1 LNYLY
6 KIILFIP
13 LIFLVNLSYSQDS
26 FDKKFLEGLPAEIR
40 DDVLVELEKE
50 QPTDGD
56 SALKRR
62 PISAIKLEESKS
74 ERFGISFFNSVQ
86 STFMPINDPNIDGN
100 YILDFGDAI
109 ELHYTGVINQSSKI
123 QISRDGSI
131 NLPKIGPILI
141 AGLSLQQASDF
152 IKNKIKSSLT
162 GVEGHVSLSN
172 LRDIQVL
179 VTGESAFPGVYTLN
193 GNSNLLHVL
202 NISGGITE
210 NGSFRSVEIRR
221 NGEMIEQIDLY
232 DLIIFGKSSFNQRLQ
247 SGDTIF
253 IPAAKIL
260 VRVGAGFNRLGI
272 FEFKENETYKDL
284 FLIAGGQSRQAASS
298 NLILSKYVDG
308 KFISQS
314 ISKDQLTLKSVTNDD
329 SIYGEVYKT
338 GNVSLTGMVKNPGKY
353 TISKGETLSSLIKRA
368 GGYTE
373 DAYAFGGQ
381 LYRTKAKML
390 EEQNNIN
397 LYNDFIKYIVGSFN
411 NGMTVDSSLPNLLQE
426 LKNKKVQ
433 GRVRAEFNINKI
445 LSDPLLDTLLNDGDS
460 IHIPIYDESIYV
472 YGEIVSSGTTRYMYG
487 KSINEYIN
495 ATGGLTS
502 YADGTRI
509 VIVDPDGKATLVKT
523 GVFSR
528 DVRFEIYPGSVVY
541 IPRNMTR
548 VNGLQLAGVIAPL
561 FSSLALSL
569 VSISALDD

>member
-1 LNYLY
+1 MNYLY

-62 PISAIKLEESKS
+62 PISAIKLEESTS

-221 NGEMIEQIDLY
+221 NGEMIEQNIK
-232 DLIIFGKSSFNQRLQ
+232 GS
-247 SGDTIF
+247 
-253 IPAAKIL
+253 
-260 VRVGAGFNRLGI
+260 
-272 FEFKENETYKDL
+272 
-284 FLIAGGQSRQAASS
+284 
-298 NLILSKYVDG
+298 LS
-308 KFISQS
+308 Q
-314 ISKDQLTLKSVTNDD
+314 
-329 SIYGEVYKT
+329 EVIEKT
-338 GNVSLTGMVKNPGKY
+338 SL
-353 TISKGETLSSLIKRA
+353 L
-368 GGYTE
+368 
-373 DAYAFGGQ
+373 
-381 LYRTKAKML
+381 
-390 EEQNNIN
+390 
-397 LYNDFIKYIVGSFN
+397 
-411 NGMTVDSSLPNLLQE
+411 
-426 LKNKKVQ
+426 
-433 GRVRAEFNINKI
+433 
-445 LSDPLLDTLLNDGDS
+445 
-460 IHIPIYDESIYV
+460 HW
-472 YGEIVSSGTTRYMYG
+472 EIV
-487 KSINEYIN
+487 KL
-495 ATGGLTS
+495 GLS
-502 YADGTRI
+502 PKKI
-509 VIVDPDGKATLVKT
+509 V
-523 GVFSR
+523 
-528 DVRFEIYPGSVVY
+528 
-541 IPRNMTR
+541 
-548 VNGLQLAGVIAPL
+548 
-561 FSSLALSL
+561 
-569 VSISALDD
+569 

>member
-1 LNYLY
+1 
-6 KIILFIP
+6 
-13 LIFLVNLSYSQDS
+13 LSYSQDS

>member
-1 LNYLY
+1 MNYLY